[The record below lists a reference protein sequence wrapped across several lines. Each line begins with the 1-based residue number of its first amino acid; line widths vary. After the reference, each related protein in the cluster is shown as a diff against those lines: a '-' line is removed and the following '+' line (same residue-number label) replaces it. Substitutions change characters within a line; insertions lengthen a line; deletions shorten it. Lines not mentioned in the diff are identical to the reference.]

1 MPGFGH
7 RLARARATGLRS
19 AHVDA
24 HVNEQVVHWNPDD
37 AVAPLRQIGQE
48 DAREPRVYEALLR
61 RSDPQ
66 SFD

>member
-1 MPGFGH
+1 M
-7 RLARARATGLRS
+7 LDAE
-19 AHVDA
+19 A
-24 HVNEQVVHWNPDD
+24 HVNEQIVHWNPDD